1 MAITNKAVPPMQSV
15 GGGGRG
21 AQVIYYIVPSYY
33 ACMHTKNVTE
43 FQCSTLLAFHIALCT
58 DLFFFSFI
66 EAMQIVLTV

>member
-1 MAITNKAVPPMQSV
+1 MQSV

-58 DLFFFSFI
+58 DLFFFF
-66 EAMQIVLTV
+66 LHL